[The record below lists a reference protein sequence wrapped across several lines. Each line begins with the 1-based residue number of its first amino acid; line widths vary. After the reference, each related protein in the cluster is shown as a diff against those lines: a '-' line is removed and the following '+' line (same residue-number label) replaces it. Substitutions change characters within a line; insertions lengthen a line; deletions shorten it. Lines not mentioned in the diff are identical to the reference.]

1 MAGSELTRE
10 EGMFVGGLNAALIDE
25 PLPRA
30 VWALY
35 LLMGVV
41 VVAIAWSA
49 LAHVD
54 EITRADGRIVPDGA
68 EQVIASLESG
78 ILSAVLVHEGEE
90 VEIGQPLAQLDPTR
104 AEASQAE
111 GQTKLLSLKATVAR
125 LSSESLGKPLVFPPE
140 VQKVPALMTSETEVF
155 ESRRRTLDE
164 SVASTGRSVE
174 LIQRELRLSQNMAAK
189 GLMSDVE
196 VMRLTRQVNEMQ
208 AVRNERVSRFRQ
220 DATAELSR
228 AQTELAQLSEQ
239 MVVRQDNMQR
249 TVLKSPV
256 RGLVK
261 TIKIG
266 TVGGV
271 VGSGSSIM
279 EVTPLGPRVLVEA
292 RIKPKDIGFVQLGQ
306 SAIIKLNGYDYNV
319 LGGLKGHIEYISP
332 DALGDADKNGANAY
346 YRVVIGTERNDDLEY
361 KGKPLPVL
369 PGMTATIEVRT
380 GERSVLSYILR
391 PMMKSR
397 EALRE
402 R

>member
-35 LLMGVV
+35 LLLGVV
-41 VVAIAWSA
+41 VAAIAWSA

-78 ILSAVLVHEGEE
+78 ILAAVLVHEGEE

-140 VQKVPALMTSETEVF
+140 VQKMPALMTSETEVF

-319 LGGLKGHIEYISP
+319 LGGLKGHHDHNPVLVFTLAYGADADVATLQSISSATGAHYY
-332 DALGDADKNGANAY
+332 DATDPTKVSDVLGDL
-346 YRVVIGTERNDDLEY
+346 VT
-361 KGKPLPVL
+361 
-369 PGMTATIEVRT
+369 
-380 GERSVLSYILR
+380 SF
-391 PMMKSR
+391 
-397 EALRE
+397 
-402 R
+402 

>member
-10 EGMFVGGLNAALIDE
+10 EGIFVGGLNAAMVNE
-25 PLPRA
+25 PLPRS

-35 LLMGVV
+35 LLLAAVG
-41 VVAIAWSA
+41 VAILWSA

-54 EITRADGRIVPDGA
+54 EVTRSDGRIVPDGA
-68 EQVIASLESG
+68 EQVIASLDSG
-78 ILSAVLVHEGEE
+78 ILSAIMVHEGEE
-90 VEIGQPLAQLDPTR
+90 VEAGQPLAQLDPTR

-111 GQTKLLSLKATVAR
+111 GQVKRLSVVAQVAR
-125 LSSESLGKPLVFPPE
+125 LTAESLGKPLEFPPE
-140 VQKVPALMTSETEVF
+140 LKKQPALIASETEVF
-155 ESRRRTLDE
+155 ETRKRVMDE
-164 SVASTGRSVE
+164 AVASTSRSID
-174 LIQRELRLSQNMAAK
+174 LINRELRLSQNMAAK

-208 AVRNERVSRFRQ
+208 AVRSERIGRFRQ
-220 DATAELSR
+220 DASAELAR
-228 AQTELAQLSEQ
+228 AQTELSQQSEQ
-239 MVVRQDNMQR
+239 MVVRQDTMQR

-261 TIKIG
+261 SIKIN

-271 VGSGSSIM
+271 VPSGASIM
-279 EVTPLGPRVLVEA
+279 EITPLGPRVLVEA
-292 RIKPKDIGFVQLGQ
+292 RIKPKDIGFLQLGQ

-319 LGGLKGHIEYISP
+319 LGGLKGTIEYISP
-332 DALGDADKNGANAY
+332 DALGDTDKNGQNAY

-361 KGKPLPVL
+361 KGQALPVL
-369 PGMTATIEVRT
+369 PGMTATVEIRT
-380 GERSVLSYILR
+380 GERSVLSYVLR

-397 EALRE
+397 EAMRE

>member
-1 MAGSELTRE
+1 MAGKELTRE
-10 EGMFVGGLNAALIDE
+10 EGLFVGGLNAALIDE

-41 VVAIAWSA
+41 VVAVLWSA
-49 LAHVD
+49 VAHVD
-54 EITRADGRIVPDGA
+54 EITRADGRIIPDGS
-68 EQVIASLESG
+68 EQIIASLESG

-90 VEIGQPLAQLDPTR
+90 VEVGQPLAQLDPTR

-111 GQTKLLSLKATVAR
+111 GQAKLLSLKAQVAR
-125 LSSESLGKPLVFPPE
+125 LSAESIGKPLAFPAE
-140 VQKVPALMTSETEVF
+140 VQKAPALVASETEVY
-155 ESRRRTLDE
+155 ESRARTLNE
-164 SVASTGRSVE
+164 SVASTDRSIG
-174 LIQRELRLSQNMAAK
+174 LIQRELKLAQNMSAK

-196 VMRLTRQVNEMQ
+196 VMRLNRQVNEMQ

-220 DATAELSR
+220 DATAELAR
-228 AQTELAQLSEQ
+228 AQTDLAQLSEQ
-239 MVVRQDNMQR
+239 MIVRQDTMQR

-256 RGLVK
+256 RGLIK

-271 VGSGSSIM
+271 VPSGAAIM

-306 SAIIKLNGYDYNV
+306 NAIVKLNGYDYNV
-319 LGGLKGHIEYISP
+319 LGGLKGTIEYISP
-332 DALGDADKNGANAY
+332 DALGDVDKNGANAY
-346 YRVVIGTERNDDLEY
+346 YRVVIGTERNDNLEY

-369 PGMTATIEVRT
+369 PGMTATVEVRT
-380 GERSVLSYILR
+380 GERSVLSYVLR

>member
-10 EGMFVGGLNAALIDE
+10 EGLFVGGLNAAMINE
-25 PLPRA
+25 PLPRS

-35 LLMGVV
+35 LLLAAVGVAV
-41 VVAIAWSA
+41 LWSA

-54 EITRADGRIVPDGA
+54 EVTRSDGRIVPDGA
-68 EQVIASLESG
+68 EQVIASLDSG
-78 ILSAVLVHEGEE
+78 ILSAIMVHEGEE
-90 VEIGQPLAQLDPTR
+90 VEAGQPLAQLDPTR

-111 GQTKLLSLKATVAR
+111 GQVKRLSVVAQVAR
-125 LSSESLGKPLVFPPE
+125 LTAESLGKPLEFPRE
-140 VQKVPALMTSETEVF
+140 LQKQPALIASETEVF
-155 ESRRRTLDE
+155 ETRKRVMDE
-164 SVASTGRSVE
+164 AVASTSRSID
-174 LIQRELRLSQNMAAK
+174 LINRELRLSQNMASK

-208 AVRNERVSRFRQ
+208 AVRSERIGRFRQ
-220 DATAELSR
+220 DASAELAR
-228 AQTELAQLSEQ
+228 AQTELSQQSEQ
-239 MVVRQDNMQR
+239 MVVRQDTMQR

-261 TIKIG
+261 SIKIN

-271 VGSGSSIM
+271 VPSGASIM
-279 EVTPLGPRVLVEA
+279 EITPLGPRVLVEA
-292 RIKPKDIGFVQLGQ
+292 RIKPKDIGFLQLGQ

-319 LGGLKGHIEYISP
+319 LGGLKGTIEYISP
-332 DALGDADKNGANAY
+332 DALGDTDKNGQNAY

-361 KGKPLPVL
+361 KGQALPVL
-369 PGMTATIEVRT
+369 PGMTATVEIRT
-380 GERSVLSYILR
+380 GERSVLSYVLR

-397 EALRE
+397 EAMRE

>member
-1 MAGSELTRE
+1 MAGQELTRQ
-10 EGMFVGGLNAALIDE
+10 EGLFVGGLNAAMLDE

-35 LLMGVV
+35 LLMAVV
-41 VVAIAWSA
+41 VVAITWSA

-54 EITRADGRIVPDGA
+54 EITRADGRIVPDGS

-78 ILSAVLVHEGEE
+78 ILAAVLVHEGEE
-90 VEIGQPLAQLDPTR
+90 VEVGQPLAQLDPTR

-111 GQTKLLSLKATVAR
+111 GQAKLLSLKAAVAR
-125 LSSESLGKPLVFPPE
+125 LNSEALGKPLAFPPE
-140 VQKVPALMTSETEVF
+140 VQKNPGLVQSETEVF
-155 ESRRRTLDE
+155 ETRRRTLDE
-164 SVASTGRSVE
+164 SVASTGRSIE

-228 AQTELAQLSEQ
+228 AQTELAQLGEQ
-239 MVVRQDNMQR
+239 MVVRKDNMQR

-271 VGSGSSIM
+271 VGSGASIM

-306 SAIIKLNGYDYNV
+306 SAIVKLNGYDYNV

-332 DALGDADKNGANAY
+332 DALGDTDKNGANAY

-380 GERSVLSYILR
+380 GERSVLSYLLR

-397 EALRE
+397 EAMRE

>member
-10 EGMFVGGLNAALIDE
+10 EGLFVGGLNAAMIDD
-25 PLPRA
+25 PMPRA

-35 LLMGVV
+35 LLLAVV
-41 VVAIAWSA
+41 GVAIAWSA

-54 EITRADGRIVPDGA
+54 EVTRSDGRIIPDGA
-68 EQVIASLESG
+68 EQVIASLDSG
-78 ILSAVLVHEGEE
+78 ILSAIMVHEGEE
-90 VEIGQPLAQLDPTR
+90 VEVGQPLAQLDPTR

-111 GQTKLLSLKATVAR
+111 GQAKRLSLVAQVAR
-125 LSSESLGKPLVFPPE
+125 LTAESLGKPLEFPRE
-140 VQKVPALMTSETEVF
+140 LQKQPGLIASETEVY
-155 ESRRRTLDE
+155 ETRKRVVDE
-164 SVASTGRSVE
+164 AVSSTNRSID
-174 LIQRELRLSQNMAAK
+174 LINRELKLSQSMAAK

-208 AVRNERVSRFRQ
+208 AMRNERIGRFRQ
-220 DATAELSR
+220 DASAELAR
-228 AQTELAQLSEQ
+228 AQTELSQQSEQ
-239 MVVRQDNMQR
+239 MVVREDTMQR

-261 TIKIG
+261 SIKIN

-271 VGSGSSIM
+271 VSSGAAIM
-279 EVTPLGPRVLVEA
+279 EIVPLGPRVLVEA
-292 RIKPKDIGFVQLGQ
+292 RIKPKDIGFLQLGQ

-319 LGGLKGHIEYISP
+319 LGGLKGTIEYISP
-332 DALGDADKNGANAY
+332 DALGDADKNSQNAY

-361 KGKPLPVL
+361 KGQALPVL
-369 PGMTATIEVRT
+369 PGMTATVEIRT

-397 EALRE
+397 EAMRE

>member
-1 MAGSELTRE
+1 MAGNQLTRE
-10 EGMFVGGLNAALIDE
+10 EGLFVGGLNAAMLDE

-35 LLMGVV
+35 LLLSVV
-41 VVAIAWSA
+41 AVAIAWSS

-54 EITRADGRIVPDGA
+54 EVTRSDGRIVPDGA

-78 ILSAVLVHEGEE
+78 ILSAVLVQEGEE
-90 VEIGQPLAQLDPTR
+90 VEAGQPLAQLDPTR

-111 GQTKLLSLKATVAR
+111 GQTKRWALMTQVAR
-125 LSSESLGKPLVFPPE
+125 TQAESLGKALVFPAELQKHPE
-140 VQKVPALMTSETEVF
+140 LMASETEVY
-155 ESRRRTLDE
+155 ESRKHVLDE
-164 SVASTGRSVE
+164 AVASASRSID
-174 LIQRELRLSQNMAAK
+174 LLNRELRLSQNMAAK

-208 AVRNERVSRFRQ
+208 AGRNERISRFRQ
-220 DATAELSR
+220 DASAELSR
-228 AQTELAQLSEQ
+228 AQTELSQLSEQ
-239 MVVRQDNMQR
+239 MVVRKDTMER

-261 TIKIG
+261 SIKIN

-271 VGSGSSIM
+271 VGSGAAIM
-279 EVTPLGPRVLVEA
+279 EIVPLGPRVLVEA
-292 RIKPKDIGFVQLGQ
+292 RIKPKDIGFLQLGQ

-319 LGGLKGHIEYISP
+319 LGGLKGNIEYISP
-332 DALGDADKNGANAY
+332 DALGDTDKGGQNAY

-361 KGKPLPVL
+361 KGKALPVL
-369 PGMTATIEVRT
+369 PGMTATVEIRT
-380 GERSVLSYILR
+380 GERSVLSYLLR
-391 PMMKSR
+391 PMLKSR

>member
-1 MAGSELTRE
+1 MAGNDLTRE
-10 EGMFVGGLNAALIDE
+10 EGLFVGGLNAALLDE

-30 VWALY
+30 VWGVY
-35 LLMGVV
+35 LLLAVV
-41 VVAIAWSA
+41 VVGVLWSA
-49 LAHVD
+49 FAHVD
-54 EITRADGRIVPDGA
+54 EITRADGRIVPDGS

-90 VEIGQPLAQLDPTR
+90 VGVGQPLAQLDPTR

-111 GQTKLLSLKATVAR
+111 GQAKFASLKAQVAR
-125 LSSESLGKPLVFPPE
+125 LTAEAMGKPLVFPPD
-140 VQKVPALMTSETEVF
+140 VQKTPALVASETEVY
-155 ESRRRTLDE
+155 ESRARTLNE
-164 SVASTGRSVE
+164 SVASTDRSIG
-174 LIQRELRLSQNMAAK
+174 LIQRELKLAQNMSAK

-196 VMRLTRQVNEMQ
+196 VMRLNRQVNEMQ

-220 DATAELSR
+220 DATAELAR
-228 AQTELAQLSEQ
+228 AQTDLAQISEQ
-239 MVVRQDNMQR
+239 MVVRQDTMQR

-271 VGSGSSIM
+271 VPSGAAIM

-306 SAIIKLNGYDYNV
+306 NAIIKLNGYDYNV
-319 LGGLKGHIEYISP
+319 LGGLKGTIEYISS
-332 DALGDADKNGANAY
+332 DALGDTDKNGANAY

-369 PGMTATIEVRT
+369 PGMTATVEVRT